1 MMIFNKKQRKLSS
14 RRIKK
19 LGVLFF
25 TAVFVF
31 TVFVMAVPVSAEGS
45 TIQVSYVNR
54 YWNGEKVVSSTE
66 KANCS
71 VITANTTDLQNGWYV
86 VDSDLTIKCRI
97 EVSGTVNLVLR
108 DGKTLNV
115 VGGLHLKDGVV
126 LNVYGQSNDSGLLN
140 ATEPGSN
147 KAAIGGNKNQSGRTI
162 NVYGGKINAVAGKY
176 AAAIGG
182 GYEGRGPTFTIYGGS
197 VIAEA
202 EKDVIQPRADQPKR
216 DREKQKIQDEIMGQ
230 ILPPRFFGGNQVS
243 DHDRGHDQQCVPAD
257 AGKGDPIE
265 HRS

>member
-202 EKDVIQPRADQPKR
+202 ENDGAAIGSGSSSSAFDNVKTGAPPIPC
-216 DREKQKIQDEIMGQ
+216 MGAMCTPG
-230 ILPPRFFGGNQVS
+230 IS
-243 DHDRGHDQQCVPAD
+243 
-257 AGKGDPIE
+257 ITE
-265 HRS
+265 